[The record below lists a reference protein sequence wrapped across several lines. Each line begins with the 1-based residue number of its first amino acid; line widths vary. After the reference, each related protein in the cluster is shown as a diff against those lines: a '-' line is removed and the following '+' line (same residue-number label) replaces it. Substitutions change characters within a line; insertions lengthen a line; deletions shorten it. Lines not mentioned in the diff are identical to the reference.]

1 MNEKLRQRGF
11 TAIEMM
17 ISIALLGILTYVTFP
32 MIQQTF
38 SAGNKQE
45 TISRLKMLRQ
55 TMVAAYKVNA
65 LEMDGE
71 PGAQIVV
78 GGAVVL
84 TSSLTATADTFAWAN
99 KYSALSPAL
108 LYKDGYGMPWRV
120 FVSVRQEN
128 NVNGTLVYSHKIAFV
143 SGGRNGRVDSGT
155 GFDEATGQLTLQGD
169 DMGDVVDGF
178 DLQNELYEVT
188 RKRIS
193 TLASA
198 YQALFQTRFQ
208 GNANRDLNVNYFT
221 NASRGSGDAA
231 MFDTGGPVANT
242 GGGEVA
248 AKAILGPVLGLT
260 SADFEDAYG
269 HPILVDNSSDAV
281 RTPDNSNSS
290 MQAPPYTVVLK
301 AGLPGGGVVTQAVI
315 GTY

>member
-1 MNEKLRQRGF
+1 MDQKLRQGGF

-17 ISIALLGILTYVTFP
+17 ISIALLGILMYVTAP

-55 TMVAAYKVNA
+55 TIVASYKVNS
-65 LEMDGE
+65 LEIDSE
-71 PGAQIVV
+71 PSAQIMV
-78 GGAVVL
+78 GGVAVL
-84 TSSLTATADTFAWAN
+84 AGSSIATADTFAWAN
-99 KYSALSPAL
+99 KYSAMSPAL
-108 LYKDGYGMPWRV
+108 LFKDGYGIPWRV
-120 FVSVRQEN
+120 FVSSRQEN
-128 NVNGTLVYSHKIAFV
+128 NVNGTLVFSHKIAFV
-143 SGGRNGRVDSGT
+143 SVGRNGRIDSGT
-155 GFDEATGQLTLQGD
+155 GFDEASGQLTLRGD
-169 DMGDVVDGF
+169 DMGDVIDGF
-178 DLQNELYEVT
+178 DLQNELYELT
-188 RKRIS
+188 RKRINA
-193 TLASA
+193 LASA

-221 NASRGSGDAA
+221 NASRGSADAA
-231 MFDTGGPVANT
+231 MFDAGGPVANT

-248 AKAILGPVLGLT
+248 TSAILGPVFGLT
-260 SADFEDAYG
+260 GADYEDAYG

-281 RTPDNSNSS
+281 RTPDNSNAS

-301 AGLPGGGVVTQAVI
+301 AALPGGGFVTQAVI